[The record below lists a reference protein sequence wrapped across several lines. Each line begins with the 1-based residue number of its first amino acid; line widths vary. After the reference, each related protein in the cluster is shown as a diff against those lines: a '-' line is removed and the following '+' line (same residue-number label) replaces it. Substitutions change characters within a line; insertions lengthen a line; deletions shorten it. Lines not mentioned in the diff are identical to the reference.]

1 MDSQNLVPGTKAA
14 PENLGSVLVVGLGK
28 SGRAVADYC
37 LDRLG
42 ERVQSVTIVAD
53 SIEGEAAIWAR
64 GAQARGAQV
73 GDSSLLNEDITFD
86 YGIVSPGISE
96 SAPLYQRA
104 AQCCKEFFG
113 EVEFAWRES
122 SQESRWVAVTGTNG
136 KTTVTALIA
145 HLLSVA
151 GLEAEAVGNIGD
163 TCIEAVAQKHPAVYV
178 AETSSYQLAS
188 IADFAPQVAVVLNI
202 TPDHLLWHG
211 SFEAYAQAKWN
222 ILKNLPQVP
231 ESVAV
236 LDAVDDEVRAKIR
249 ELKSQDAEQ
258 RGFAY
263 IPVGTAKGARGD
275 MRQACG
281 ADAAAFVDDQ
291 NTLVVAFEGADHRVG
306 AVEELQIKGA
316 HNIENALAAAAAAV
330 ALGVADESIVQG
342 LRSFAPIAHRIEPAG
357 VVAGVACYND
367 SKATNVASTLVALK
381 AFEPQKP
388 LVLLGGRDKM
398 TDLGELVEAC
408 KSHAKAVVCFGEA
421 RERFVQAFAPIADT
435 LPVLEASGLEDA
447 LDCALN
453 HAEEGD
459 IVLLSPACA
468 SFDEFS
474 RFEERGDVFKHW
486 VAERAKKAGC

>member
-73 GDSSLLNEDITFD
+73 GDSSLLNEDITLD

-249 ELKSQDAEQ
+249 ELKSQDAE
-258 RGFAY
+258 
-263 IPVGTAKGARGD
+263 
-275 MRQACG
+275 
-281 ADAAAFVDDQ
+281 
-291 NTLVVAFEGADHRVG
+291 
-306 AVEELQIKGA
+306 
-316 HNIENALAAAAAAV
+316 
-330 ALGVADESIVQG
+330 
-342 LRSFAPIAHRIEPAG
+342 
-357 VVAGVACYND
+357 
-367 SKATNVASTLVALK
+367 
-381 AFEPQKP
+381 
-388 LVLLGGRDKM
+388 
-398 TDLGELVEAC
+398 
-408 KSHAKAVVCFGEA
+408 
-421 RERFVQAFAPIADT
+421 
-435 LPVLEASGLEDA
+435 
-447 LDCALN
+447 
-453 HAEEGD
+453 
-459 IVLLSPACA
+459 
-468 SFDEFS
+468 
-474 RFEERGDVFKHW
+474 
-486 VAERAKKAGC
+486 